1 MPVCNDMNMRFSAY
15 AQQDSK
21 MLPREKLL
29 HEGVT
34 FLSDEELISILIGSG
49 VKGHSVFSLAR
60 KVLKVIDENYGV
72 VTLESL
78 VALTG
83 LGKTKAMV
91 ILAALEMSHRIGTP
105 AQWKITGPEDVL
117 PLLAHYADR
126 QQEHFIVLCLNGAH
140 CVIHKHVVF
149 VGFVNKSLVHPREVF
164 SLAFQHRC
172 AALIIAHNHPSGNV
186 KPSPED
192 IEVTKMLI
200 AVSHIMAVPI
210 LDHIIFSMH
219 THYSFASHGFF
230 NNKKGVLTKGYLE
243 KDS

>member
-1 MPVCNDMNMRFSAY
+1 MNMRVSVY
-15 AQQDSK
+15 QQQSET

-29 HEGVT
+29 NEGAA

-60 KVLKVIDENYGV
+60 KVLKVIDENYGSV
-72 VTLESL
+72 SLEH
-78 VALTG
+78 LTSIVG

-91 ILAALEMSHRIGTP
+91 ILAALEMCHRIGTP
-105 AQWKITGPEDVL
+105 AQWTITGPEDVL
-117 PLLAHYADR
+117 PLLIHYADR

-149 VGFVNKSLVHPREVF
+149 VGFLNKSLVHPREVF
-164 SLAFQHRC
+164 SLAFEHRC

-192 IEVTKMLI
+192 IEVTKMLVS
-200 AVSHIMAVPI
+200 VSHIMAVPI

-219 THYSFASHGFF
+219 QHYSFASHGFF
-230 NNKKGVLTKGYLE
+230 NERKRKA
-243 KDS
+243 SFS